1 MRIHYWLCDKKV
13 PILDEQSG
21 DDESG
26 DDESGDDE
34 SGDEDDDESN
44 EDDEGIT
51 STFYWCRQS
60 SIILTINII
69 YQWIITM
76 YCTV

>member
-21 DDESG
+21 ADERG
-26 DDESGDDE
+26 DDESGYE
-34 SGDEDDDESN
+34 EDDESN

-51 STFYWCRQS
+51 STFY
-60 SIILTINII
+60 
-69 YQWIITM
+69 
-76 YCTV
+76 